1 MIAAPLRTVLFL
13 PASND
18 RAVEKARTLGAD
30 VVVLDLEDAVA
41 PERKAEARD
50 AIAPAVAAGFG
61 DSLVA
66 VRVNGL
72 DTEWGEQ
79 DLVVATGSGA
89 DAVIAPKVGSA
100 EEVRRYDFALAG
112 ADPKTAL
119 WVMIESARG
128 VLNLGEIAE
137 SAASTR
143 LAALVAGTND
153 LAKDLR
159 ARPDAE
165 RTVLLPHLAQV
176 VVAARAHGL
185 AAIDGVWNALDD
197 VAGLAAQAAQGR
209 ALGFDGKSLIHPNQ
223 IEPVRAAFA
232 PTEAERAWAEAT
244 VAAFDDP
251 SNAERGAVRTAFGM
265 VERLHLDE
273 ARRILGAVQA
283 RSTRASG

>member
-1 MIAAPLRTVLFL
+1 MTPAPLRTVLFL
-13 PASND
+13 PALNA

-50 AIAPAVAAGFG
+50 AIGPAVAAGFG

-66 VRVNGL
+66 VRVNSLG
-72 DTEWGEQ
+72 TEWGEQ
-79 DLVVATGSGA
+79 DLVVAAASGA

-100 EEVRRYDFALAG
+100 DEVRRYDLALAP
-112 ADPKTAL
+112 AEPRTAL
-119 WVMIESARG
+119 WVMIETARG
-128 VLNLGEIAE
+128 LLNLAEITETAG
-137 SAASTR
+137 STR

-159 ARPDAE
+159 ARPDAA
-165 RTVLLPHLAQV
+165 RTALFPHLAQV

-197 VAGLAAQAAQGR
+197 VEGLSAQATQGR
-209 ALGFDGKSLIHPNQ
+209 ALGFDGKSLIHPDQ
-223 IEPVRAAFA
+223 IAPVRAAFA
-232 PTEAERAWAEAT
+232 PTETERAWAEAT
-244 VAAFDDP
+244 VEAFDRP
-251 SNAERGAVRTAFGM
+251 ENADRGAVRTPFGM

-273 ARRILGAVQA
+273 ARRILAAVA
-283 RSTRASG
+283 E

>member
-1 MIAAPLRTVLFL
+1 MTPTSGRARPLRTVLFL

-18 RAVEKARTLGAD
+18 RAIEKARGLGAD

-50 AIAPAVAAGFG
+50 AIGSAVAAGFG

-79 DLVVATGSGA
+79 DLVAAAGSGT
-89 DAVIAPKVGSA
+89 DVVVAPKVGSA
-100 EEVRRYDFALAG
+100 QEVRRYDLALSG
-112 ADPKTAL
+112 ADPRTVL
-119 WVMIESARG
+119 WAMVETARG
-128 VLNLGEIAE
+128 VLNLAEIAE

-153 LAKDLR
+153 LSNDLR
-159 ARPDAE
+159 ARPDVDRA
-165 RTVLLPHLAQV
+165 VLLPHLAQV

-197 VAGLAAQAAQGR
+197 EGGLSAQAAQGR
-209 ALGFDGKSLIHPNQ
+209 SLGFDGKSLIHPNQ
-223 IEPVRAAFA
+223 IAPVRAAFA
-232 PTEAERAWAEAT
+232 PTQAERAWAEAT

-251 SNAERGAVRTAFGM
+251 AAADRGAVRTPYGM
-265 VERLHLDE
+265 VERLHLEE
-273 ARRILGAVQA
+273 ARRILSAV
-283 RSTRASG
+283 

>member
-1 MIAAPLRTVLFL
+1 MTPTSGRARPLRTVLFL

-18 RAVEKARTLGAD
+18 RAIEKARGLGAD

-41 PERKAEARD
+41 PERKAAARE
-50 AIAPAVAAGFG
+50 AIAPAAAAGFG

-79 DLVVATGSGA
+79 DLVVAAGSGA
-89 DAVIAPKVGSA
+89 DVVIAPKVGSA
-100 EEVRRYDFALAG
+100 EEVRRYDIALSG
-112 ADPKTAL
+112 ADPRTVL
-119 WVMIESARG
+119 WAMIETARG
-128 VLNLGEIAE
+128 VLNLAEIAG
-137 SAASTR
+137 SAGSTR

-159 ARPDAE
+159 ARADAD
-165 RTVLLPHLAQV
+165 RAALLPHLAQV

-197 VAGLAAQAAQGR
+197 VDGLSTQAVQGR
-209 ALGFDGKSLIHPNQ
+209 SLGFDGKSLIHPNQ
-223 IEPVRAAFA
+223 IAPVRAAFA
-232 PTEAERAWAEAT
+232 PTDAERAWAEAT

-251 SNAERGAVRTAFGM
+251 AAADLGAVRTPFGM

-273 ARRILGAVQA
+273 ARRILSAV
-283 RSTRASG
+283 